1 MFRSRLAW
9 AYLLFVALVWALG
22 EAVGERR
29 WPTLLLA
36 YAPPL
41 LWLLPAPF
49 VLLWTLARRR
59 GVAVALAGALLAA
72 WGAQLLHWRAQSPGT
87 LRVLTYNVGRGGL
100 GSAERLAETIGSA
113 DADIV
118 LLQESNFY
126 RAEDLG
132 VIRAALPGYRM
143 VKAYE
148 VTTLTRLP
156 VLDSAWY
163 DLPANNRDVLLTRL
177 RWQGQDLNVVNA
189 HLGTVTVS
197 SLLKGDLARLQR
209 TRTARLGQVK
219 VLERIAVGAGEGA
232 LLLGGDLNTPPR
244 GQLYRRMQTAF
255 GPDAHDLAGRGPGW
269 TFPSL
274 KVRIDHVL
282 SRGLTPTRTQVL
294 NVPGSDHLP
303 LLVEYR

>member
-1 MFRSRLAW
+1 MSR
-9 AYLLFVALVWALG
+9 
-22 EAVGERR
+22 
-29 WPTLLLA
+29 
-36 YAPPL
+36 PL
-41 LWLLPAPF
+41 LVGSDIDGTLITGAERVSPRTRECLRRFIDAGGVLALATGRPPRWLLP
-49 VLLWTLARRR
+49 VLEQLPVRPMAVCANGAVVFDSATDEVLSARTI
-59 GVAVALAGALLAA
+59 GADE
-72 WGAQLLHWRAQSPGT
+72 
-87 LRVLTYNVGRGGL
+87 L
-100 GSAERLAETIGSA
+100 GHLAE
-113 DADIV
+113 
-118 LLQESNFY
+118 
-126 RAEDLG
+126 

-163 DLPANNRDVLLTRL
+163 DLPANHRDVLLTRL